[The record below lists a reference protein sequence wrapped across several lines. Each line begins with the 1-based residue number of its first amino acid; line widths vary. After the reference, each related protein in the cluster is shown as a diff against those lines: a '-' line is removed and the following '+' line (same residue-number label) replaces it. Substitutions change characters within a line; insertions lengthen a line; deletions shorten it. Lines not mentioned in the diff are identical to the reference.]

1 MIRRPPRS
9 TLFPYTTLFR
19 SEHVVVGVLAAEA
32 RDGLREADAVR
43 DLFAAVARV
52 EPQEVAGAEA
62 APMGDEVAYREL
74 ARHVGV
80 VQLEAGKESRDGIV
94 PRELAVVR
102 EYRERGGRE
111 RFGVGRDLEQRVR
124 VHARGVAERADAVAP
139 GEQHPPILH
148 DRDGGAGRPEHLEPA
163 RHVGVELLLAE
174 ALSWRGG
181 RGERQGG
188 DDESGFHVPPHSPS
202 DKRITTLRPGSSAN
216 SL

>member
-52 EPQEVAGAEA
+52 EPQEVAGAETEA
-62 APMGDEVAYREL
+62 APMGDEVAHREL

-102 EYRERGGRE
+102 EYRERSGRE

-124 VHARGVAERADAVAP
+124 VHARGIAERADAVAP
-139 GEQHPPILH
+139 GEI
-148 DRDGGAGRPEHLEPA
+148 GRA
-163 RHVGVELLLAE
+163 HV
-174 ALSWRGG
+174 
-181 RGERQGG
+181 
-188 DDESGFHVPPHSPS
+188 
-202 DKRITTLRPGSSAN
+202 
-216 SL
+216 